1 MITKNLNILQ
11 QLKAFGFDETLATN
25 ILRLNINNFDAALDT
40 LLQMQK
46 DGDFQI
52 PSELANIINTP
63 FNVGASTS
71 SDTNENSSN
80 NNKKMKLDNNL
91 STEDEMAIFDDLR
104 NDLDHLDEDDE
115 YLTFTLKKEQE
126 LLNQYKRALG
136 L

>member
-1 MITKNLNILQ
+1 MK
-11 QLKAFGFDETLATN
+11 F
-25 ILRLNINNFDAALDT
+25 NINNFEAALDT

-46 DGDFQI
+46 DSDFHLPQ
-52 PSELANIINTP
+52 ELDNFINNSTVNI
-63 FNVGASTS
+63 GASTS
-71 SDTNENSSN
+71 TTADGNENVESSKKPKLN
-80 NNKKMKLDNNL
+80 NDL
-91 STEDEMAIFDDLR
+91 SVEDEKAIFDDLR

>member
-1 MITKNLNILQ
+1 MTLNILQQ

-25 ILRLNINNFDAALDT
+25 ILRLNINNFDAALDS

-46 DGDFQI
+46 DGDFKI
-52 PSELANIINTP
+52 PPELTNIFNNS

-71 SDTNENSSN
+71 IDTNENSN
-80 NNKKMKLDNNL
+80 NNKKLKLDNTL